1 MNTDFLECAPTSSF
15 GHFEKDSKLS
25 VMQNEAHSD
34 PSCEVAAPS
43 FLSEPE
49 PTGLEL
55 SKVQALVQFL
65 ELAPV

>member
-1 MNTDFLECAPTSSF
+1 
-15 GHFEKDSKLS
+15 
-25 VMQNEAHSD
+25 MQNEAHSD

>member
-1 MNTDFLECAPTSSF
+1 
-15 GHFEKDSKLS
+15 
-25 VMQNEAHSD
+25 MQNEAHSD

-55 SKVQALVQFL
+55 SKVQALVQLL
-65 ELAPV
+65 EFALV

>member
-1 MNTDFLECAPTSSF
+1 MCPNKQLWPL
-15 GHFEKDSKLS
+15 EKDSRLS

-34 PSCEVAAPS
+34 PFCEVAAPS

-55 SKVQALVQFL
+55 SKVQALVQLL
-65 ELAPV
+65 EFALV

>member
-1 MNTDFLECAPTSSF
+1 MCPNKQLWPL
-15 GHFEKDSKLS
+15 EKDSRLS

-55 SKVQALVQFL
+55 SKVQALVQLL
-65 ELAPV
+65 EFALV